1 MQVAPVNEFARYAR
15 DLLRA
20 AAGLDEAA
28 DRVTERVGR
37 GALGTARDIA
47 PVLSGELRG
56 DLRMRRDGDRAIVEV
71 STYYARFQ
79 EFGTSRMAPNPF
91 MRPAVDRWEPE
102 LVREVERVC
111 DRMIEDIS

>member
-1 MQVAPVNEFARYAR
+1 MNEFARYAR
-15 DLLRA
+15 DLVRA

-28 DRVTERVGR
+28 DRVTERVAK

-47 PVLSGELRG
+47 PVLTGEMRD

-91 MRPAVDRWEPE
+91 IRPAVDRWEPE
-102 LVREVERVC
+102 LVREVERVR
-111 DRMIEDIS
+111 DQVIEDIS